1 MQYVYFGA
9 WLLLIIIFLCVR
21 FIHIAACISSLFPFN
36 AKWVVHYI
44 NVSQYIY
51 SVSLVIF
58 L

>member
-1 MQYVYFGA
+1 MQYVYFRA
-9 WLLLIIIFLCVR
+9 WLLLIIFVCVR
-21 FIHIAACISSLFPFN
+21 FIHVAACISSLFPFI

-44 NVSQYIY
+44 NVLQYIY

>member
-1 MQYVYFGA
+1 MQYVYLRA
-9 WLLLIIIFLCVR
+9 WLLLIIFLCVR
-21 FIHIAACISSLFPFN
+21 FIHVAACISSLFPFI

-44 NVSQYIY
+44 NVLQYIY